1 MQVKAIVDSII
12 EKALQSKYKPYAV
25 EGLTQGDWVIVDL
38 GDIMVHVF
46 QKSVRQH
53 YDLERLWGDVP
64 VVEAVS

>member
-1 MQVKAIVDSII
+1 
-12 EKALQSKYKPYAV
+12 V
-25 EGLTQGDWVIVDL
+25 EGFTQGNWVIIDL

-64 VVEAVS
+64 VVEAAG